1 MDPTKLT
8 TIVSLLAALS
18 VASERLVEIV
28 KGLIPSWLGGTWL
41 KEQKTDPTQEGYRTA
56 VLQVLAVVAGVV
68 TATVASGAIPQN
80 VGIPND
86 WTGRFVLGLLAS
98 GGSGFWNSILTY
110 AKSAKDIKA
119 ADAESKK
126 IDLQTKQPAVP
137 AGGG

>member
-8 TIVSLLAALS
+8 TIVSLIAALS

-28 KGLIPSWLGGTWL
+28 KGFIPSPWL
-41 KEQKTDPTQEGYRTA
+41 KTENPSVVQEGVRQA
-56 VLQVLAVVAGVV
+56 VLQGLAVCAGIA
-68 TATVASGAIPQN
+68 TAWFASAAIPAN

-86 WTGRFVLGLLAS
+86 WTGKLALGLLAS

-119 ADAESKK
+119 SEAETRKLNTAK
-126 IDLQTKQPAVP
+126 PRH
-137 AGGG
+137 